1 MPGGDGEGL
10 LFLMQSPKIHN
21 FGGVSNGLTVGGEGD
36 FNMMQQPT
44 ANGEGV
50 AQRGYT
56 YEGVGMPTMGLKTL

>member
-1 MPGGDGEGL
+1 
-10 LFLMQSPKIHN
+10 MQSPKIHN
-21 FGGVSNGLTVGGEGD
+21 FGGVKNGLTVGGEGD

-50 AQRGYT
+50 MQIGNT